1 MGNASLRADR
11 SRDVD
16 HVTVADSLSD
26 AGAIS
31 RKLVRSFAIQWG
43 IVTLLAALIA
53 RLVFG
58 TDESKH
64 AILAFAICLPG
75 ALASTIVVG
84 RSLHW
89 PVKDRTVMIAAGNP
103 LRLISSLILGVICW
117 CVILSPRSI
126 GFWGWFIVAYAL
138 TLAVDVRLILRV
150 LRQANL

>member
-1 MGNASLRADR
+1 LCADWG
-11 SRDVD
+11 RDVD
-16 HVTVADSLSD
+16 HTVVANGLPD

-31 RKLVRSFAIQWG
+31 RKLVRSFLLQWTVVA
-43 IVTLLAALIA
+43 IVTAFIA
-53 RLVFG
+53 RIAFNS
-58 TDESKH
+58 EEAKH
-64 AILAFAICLPG
+64 ALLAFAICLPG

-103 LRLISSLILGVICW
+103 LRMISSLILGVICW

-150 LRQANL
+150 LRRAIL